1 MRSVLPILALALA
14 LAAPV
19 RADEA
24 VTYLVVRNSPLA
36 GFRHHDGR
44 LVWDEMHAGDV
55 LKLVREPDN
64 PFDAGAVRLE
74 WNGRTIGYVPRIE
87 NSDLAQR
94 LDAGTPLEARIT
106 GLEKRRNGRCVI
118 SYDILVP
125 LAAASSAQVQGK

>member
-1 MRSVLPILALALA
+1 
-14 LAAPV
+14 
-19 RADEA
+19 
-24 VTYLVVRNSPLA
+24 
-36 GFRHHDGR
+36 
-44 LVWDEMHAGDV
+44 MHAGDV

-74 WNGRTIGYVPRIE
+74 WNGRTIGYVPRLE

-94 LDAGTPLEARIT
+94 LDAGVALEARIT

-125 LAAASSAQVQGK
+125 LAAASAAQAQGK

>member
-1 MRSVLPILALALA
+1 MRFVWPILALALA

-19 RADEA
+19 HADEA

-74 WNGRTIGYVPRIE
+74 WNGRTIGYVPRLE

-94 LDAGTPLEARIT
+94 LDAGVALEARIT

-125 LAAASSAQVQGK
+125 LAAASAAQAQGK